1 MGRAQMA
8 RQLSYQ
14 EYIKKGL
21 TYDRMQR
28 EVEQMRIKLDNLQL
42 IDDKFGVDKNT
53 AIVYS
58 LDALR
63 AMIKS
68 HEEEI
73 AYISNEMDETKNNL
87 KSV

>member
-8 RQLSYQ
+8 RQLSYE

-28 EVEQMRIKLDNLQL
+28 EVEQMRIKYNNLQQR
-42 IDDKFGVDKNT
+42 DDDFGVDPST
-53 AIVYS
+53 GILYS
-58 LDALR
+58 LPTLR
-63 AMIKS
+63 DMIKR

-73 AYISNEMDETKNNL
+73 AYISNEMDESK
-87 KSV
+87 KSIRSA

>member
-8 RQLSYQ
+8 RQLSYE

-28 EVEQMRIKLDNLQL
+28 EVEQMRIKYNNLQQR
-42 IDDKFGVDKNT
+42 DDDFGVDLNT
-53 AIVYS
+53 GIVYS
-58 LDALR
+58 LPTLQN
-63 AMIKS
+63 MIKR

-73 AYISNEMDETKNNL
+73 AYISNEMDESK
-87 KSV
+87 KSIRSA